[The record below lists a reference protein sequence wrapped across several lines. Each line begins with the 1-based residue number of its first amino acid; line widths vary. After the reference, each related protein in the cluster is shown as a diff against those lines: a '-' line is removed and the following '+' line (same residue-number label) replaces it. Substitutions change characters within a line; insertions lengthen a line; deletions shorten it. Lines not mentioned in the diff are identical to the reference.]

1 MAYKTKE
8 LFDEAIKQIK
18 EKKLFFVEYVV
29 GFLPCTKPTFYD
41 HFPIDSDE
49 FNAIKHELENNRI
62 AIKTSMR
69 KKWYDSDNATLQIAL
84 MKLIATDDERKRI
97 SNTFIDRTDLN
108 VNENGASFNITR
120 TIISDDGES
129 KD

>member
-1 MAYKTKE
+1 MAYNTKE
-8 LFDEAIKQIK
+8 LFEEAVKHIK
-18 EKKLFFVEYVV
+18 EKKLFFIEDVV
-29 GFLPCTKPTFYD
+29 GFMSCTKSTFYA
-41 HFPIDSDE
+41 HFPIDSNE
-49 FNAIKHELENNRI
+49 MNTIKEELENNRI
-62 AIKTSMR
+62 SIKTSMR

-97 SNTFIDRTDLN
+97 SNTFIDRTDFN